1 MFAFRDEHKLARD
14 LIRRWVVAKLAPANA
29 ALERNEA
36 LPYDLMRDF
45 LQTFGLG
52 GSGTAERGAGA
63 SGAATEREA
72 GTSGVATK
80 SAAGV
85 VGSTSAS
92 IATSTS
98 SSAAA
103 EGQEDETGPAGML
116 GHFDPALQALVAIE
130 MCRVNPGFYLAF
142 GASIGLAGGAIMAK
156 GTREQRRR
164 FGRPVVS
171 MEKIGAWA
179 MTEPGAGSDA
189 FGSMRTVA
197 RPDGDDY
204 LLSGQKTFITNG
216 PYADYSVVYAKI
228 DHGQGTAL
236 AERPIHAFIVEK
248 GTPGFVQSAPMRKM
262 GMHASPTGE
271 LFLDSVRVPKS
282 HLLGEREHET
292 ARDKAKDVF
301 QTERTGAS
309 AMSLGIIERCLEDS
323 IAYAKQRSTWG
334 RPIAEYQLVQEK
346 IARMFVHKQNVENLL
361 FKQIWLQSQGTSMNA
376 AEASATKLYSA
387 RAATEC
393 ALEAVQLHGGNGYMQ
408 EYHVEQLARDAKLLQ
423 IGGGTDEIQILNVAR
438 QLLKG

>member
-85 VGSTSAS
+85 ATESGTGASGAATESAAGVVGSTSAS
-92 IATSTS
+92 IATSTSSSS

-171 MEKIGAWA
+171 MEKIGA
-179 MTEPGAGSDA
+179 
-189 FGSMRTVA
+189 
-197 RPDGDDY
+197 
-204 LLSGQKTFITNG
+204 
-216 PYADYSVVYAKI
+216 
-228 DHGQGTAL
+228 
-236 AERPIHAFIVEK
+236 
-248 GTPGFVQSAPMRKM
+248 
-262 GMHASPTGE
+262 
-271 LFLDSVRVPKS
+271 
-282 HLLGEREHET
+282 
-292 ARDKAKDVF
+292 
-301 QTERTGAS
+301 
-309 AMSLGIIERCLEDS
+309 
-323 IAYAKQRSTWG
+323 
-334 RPIAEYQLVQEK
+334 
-346 IARMFVHKQNVENLL
+346 
-361 FKQIWLQSQGTSMNA
+361 
-376 AEASATKLYSA
+376 
-387 RAATEC
+387 
-393 ALEAVQLHGGNGYMQ
+393 
-408 EYHVEQLARDAKLLQ
+408 
-423 IGGGTDEIQILNVAR
+423 
-438 QLLKG
+438 